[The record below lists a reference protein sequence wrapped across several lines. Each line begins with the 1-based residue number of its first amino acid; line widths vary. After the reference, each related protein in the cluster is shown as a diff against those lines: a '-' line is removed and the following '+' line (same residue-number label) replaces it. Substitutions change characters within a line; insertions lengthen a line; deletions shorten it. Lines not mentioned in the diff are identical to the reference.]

1 VSVHL
6 RVATDI
12 AAPPADCFD
21 LSLDVGQ
28 HLASM
33 ARSGERVV
41 DGRRSGQLALGEQV
55 TWRARHLGL
64 PWTMTV
70 EIVEHDRPHRFVDEQ
85 VSGPFAAF
93 RHVHRFEPTGHGT
106 RMTDE
111 VTFTAPF
118 GFLGRIA
125 ERAVLRR
132 RLSTLIVTRNAH
144 LRAELER

>member
-6 RVATDI
+6 SLVTDI

-21 LSLDVGQ
+21 RSLDVGE
-28 HLASM
+28 HVASM

-41 DGRRSGQLALGEQV
+41 GGRRSGQLALGEQV

-70 EIVEHDRPHRFVDEQ
+70 EIVEHDRPHRFVDQQ

-118 GFLGRIA
+118 GVLGRVA
-125 ERAVLRR
+125 ERVVLRR
-132 RLSTLIVTRNAH
+132 RVTALIADRSVY
-144 LRAELER
+144 LRAELEG